1 MKKRIVI
8 IGAGASGLAAAI
20 EAARTGADVIVLEHT
35 GEIGKKLLM
44 TGNGRCNYTNTDMSP
59 AHFHSHSDRK
69 GTFVQTVLSA
79 FGWEDTVQFFRE
91 LGINPRIRHYEYDEG
106 GYVYPASG
114 EARAVLKALLSEA
127 AFLNVRFFCG
137 CRVYSVAHMKDQ
149 DGRPLFQLDT
159 NQGMVRA
166 DSVIMAAGGA
176 AMPKTGSDGKSYL
189 IPSAFGHLMWEF
201 LPALCALRCV
211 GSFFRDLK
219 GVRWECGLKLM
230 IAGPEEGISRDRKR
244 EHGESEADYFA
255 FHQDGLLEESYE
267 SRGEVQFTDYGLSGI
282 PAFQLSRYVSLAVK
296 LRRERHIL
304 LDMLPDYSPEE
315 LRQELCR
322 RRDRFS
328 DRNAEILLNGL
339 LPEKLGRVMMEKAGI
354 RANLGVYFIPDPLL
368 DKLAAQLKGFRIS
381 VLDTNGFDS
390 CQCSAGGIDTSE
402 IDPETLESRL
412 IPELFFA
419 GELID
424 VDGDCGGYNLHWAFA
439 TGAIAGRSA
448 GKVRRYRNYP
458 ERFETNSAD
467 YQDPEEEA

>member
-166 DSVIMAAGGA
+166 DSVIMAAGAFVQGSSIELSADAPIKEPYIVYVQGA
-176 AMPKTGSDGKSYL
+176 LTFEHAC
-189 IPSAFGHLMWEF
+189 IA
-201 LPALCALRCV
+201 
-211 GSFFRDLK
+211 
-219 GVRWECGLKLM
+219 VRETL
-230 IAGPEEGISRDRKR
+230 
-244 EHGESEADYFA
+244 
-255 FHQDGLLEESYE
+255 Q
-267 SRGEVQFTDYGLSGI
+267 
-282 PAFQLSRYVSLAVK
+282 
-296 LRRERHIL
+296 
-304 LDMLPDYSPEE
+304 
-315 LRQELCR
+315 
-322 RRDRFS
+322 
-328 DRNAEILLNGL
+328 
-339 LPEKLGRVMMEKAGI
+339 RV
-354 RANLGVYFIPDPLL
+354 IPD
-368 DKLAAQLKGFRIS
+368 
-381 VLDTNGFDS
+381 
-390 CQCSAGGIDTSE
+390 
-402 IDPETLESRL
+402 
-412 IPELFFA
+412 
-419 GELID
+419 
-424 VDGDCGGYNLHWAFA
+424 
-439 TGAIAGRSA
+439 
-448 GKVRRYRNYP
+448 
-458 ERFETNSAD
+458 
-467 YQDPEEEA
+467 